1 MGNMA
6 LAKQAALADGRFS
19 KTVKDLSAARKQATA
34 QVKQLR
40 QDFAVGLNGVIAESK
55 RVNTR
60 ITGMIAVVTGE
71 VQTLKSNQITVN
83 NRVTRELKEIRRVS
97 NKRYSEAKRARGK
110 LKLLMDENKAT
121 WAAEV
126 KALEK
131 SLNVKLAKARA
142 RNARNARQMKS
153 DLRRA
158 TKKLYGKM
166 AAWQTLN
173 RNNSAKLS
181 KATGAAAAASRN
193 ALARAKK
200 NFAAKMSMLT
210 NVIAAN
216 AKRAQRDTER
226 LTGVAFN
233 IAKANAKDRANI
245 RDQTRAMQADMNK
258 AIVQAVDNGVALG
271 KAIQQRLKGN
281 LKAAVRSLRVELAEQ
296 LDRSADLVLK
306 TVTGKRHKIADNYSS
321 LKAYAV
327 AAADKVIDYTAKGK
341 GQNLSSIG
349 DLLRTIGAM
358 GAVKAPKAQGLGM
371 GGDKIRSIF
380 SGKDIKVGNALA
392 AVNGLVNEYAM
403 ACKGVRARWPLG
415 LGKYLMNRLEVSCL
429 PRVCCRWIRWPAS
442 QATTCT

>member
-1 MGNMA
+1 MG
-6 LAKQAALADGRFS
+6 
-19 KTVKDLSAARKQATA
+19 
-34 QVKQLR
+34 
-40 QDFAVGLNGVIAESK
+40 
-55 RVNTR
+55 
-60 ITGMIAVVTGE
+60 
-71 VQTLKSNQITVN
+71 
-83 NRVTRELKEIRRVS
+83 
-97 NKRYSEAKRARGK
+97 
-110 LKLLMDENKAT
+110 
-121 WAAEV
+121 
-126 KALEK
+126 
-131 SLNVKLAKARA
+131 
-142 RNARNARQMKS
+142 
-153 DLRRA
+153 
-158 TKKLYGKM
+158 KKLYGKM

-193 ALARAKK
+193 ALSRAKK

-306 TVTGKRHKIADNYSS
+306 TVTGKRHKIADNYLS

-327 AAADKVIDYTAKGK
+327 AAADKVIDYTARARARTSPPSETCCAQSVLWELSRHQRPKVLAWVVTRSA
-341 GQNLSSIG
+341 LSSLERTSRSATRS
-349 DLLRTIGAM
+349 LL
-358 GAVKAPKAQGLGM
+358 
-371 GGDKIRSIF
+371 
-380 SGKDIKVGNALA
+380 
-392 AVNGLVNEYAM
+392 
-403 ACKGVRARWPLG
+403 
-415 LGKYLMNRLEVSCL
+415 
-429 PRVCCRWIRWPAS
+429 
-442 QATTCT
+442 